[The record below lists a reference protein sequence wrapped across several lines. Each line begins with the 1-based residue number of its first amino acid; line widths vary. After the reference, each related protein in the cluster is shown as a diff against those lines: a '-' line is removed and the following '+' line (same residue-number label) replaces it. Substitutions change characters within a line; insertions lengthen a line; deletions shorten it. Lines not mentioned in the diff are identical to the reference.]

1 MKTKKFLFY
10 VFFALELFGLGGL
23 FWFII
28 DSIIKNLKG
37 VVVSSPSKQT
47 MIILGVLL
55 AVGFIGLLLSN
66 KPMDQLNK
74 IEDEERKAL
83 KEKQRVLELQQAEMV
98 T

>member
-10 VFFALELFGLGGL
+10 VFFVLELLGLGGL

-28 DSIIKNLKG
+28 NSIIKNLKG

-47 MIILGVLL
+47 IITLGVLF
-55 AVGFIGLLLSN
+55 AIGFVGLLLSN

-74 IEDEERKAL
+74 IEDEERA
-83 KEKQRVLELQQAEMV
+83 KEKAALELKQAQMA